1 MDGWH
6 GDDGLEKTVPESGT
20 LAAGDDGDD
29 FHPVAGRN
37 RHPGKI
43 LRQERGPVVFHDDGF
58 AFHVQKFQKPGD
70 GTGFRQFV
78 RGSVQHNIVLGC
90 HDGSYCT
97 TTGEK
102 IQNHTAGMA

>member
-1 MDGWH
+1 
-6 GDDGLEKTVPESGT
+6 
-20 LAAGDDGDD
+20 
-29 FHPVAGRN
+29 
-37 RHPGKI
+37 
-43 LRQERGPVVFHDDGF
+43 VFHDDGF

-102 IQNHTAGMA
+102 IQNHPAGMA